1 MSARIDHIK
10 ALRDPSEPHGYNCA
24 QVLMMG
30 FHDVLGV
37 SEAQA
42 AKMSVFYGGGMR
54 HGTVCGAVSA
64 ALMILGAAGASDLDA
79 GRFLQEFRSRHESTQ
94 CAALLTKS
102 HAQGIPKKVHCDGL
116 IFEVAEALEKELKL

>member
-1 MSARIDHIK
+1 MSERIEHIK

-24 QVLMMG
+24 QVIMMG

-54 HGTVCGAVSA
+54 HGTVCGVVSA
-64 ALMILGAAGASDLDA
+64 VLMILGAAGVSDLEA
-79 GRFLQEFRSRHESTQ
+79 SQFLQEFRTRHESTQ
-94 CAALLTKS
+94 CAVLLSKA

-116 IFEVAEALEKELKL
+116 IFEAAEALEKKLKL